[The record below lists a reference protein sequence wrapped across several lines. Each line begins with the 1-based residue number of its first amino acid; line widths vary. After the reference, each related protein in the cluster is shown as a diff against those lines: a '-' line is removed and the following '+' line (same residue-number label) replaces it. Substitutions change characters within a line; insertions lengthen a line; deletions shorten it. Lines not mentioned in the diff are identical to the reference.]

1 MRRGG
6 PDFLR
11 WISIALILSAV
22 ALFFYELIQYSRLRA
37 RLPAGLVLAGVP
49 VGGLD
54 RSQALERLLQ
64 VYSAPIELHYG
75 DQIILLSPADV
86 GFELDTEAM
95 IAAAELARSR
105 AEFWG
110 GFYDY
115 LWNRTGEGETI
126 PLRATY
132 SRSALEAALTDIALR
147 YDEPPSPPQ
156 LVTGSTLFSAGESGQ
171 SLDKARA
178 TDLLGE
184 ILTTSSKRRLNLP
197 LVNSQP
203 VRPSLETLEVLLK
216 QNIDLAG
223 FNGLVVLYLN
233 DLSTG
238 KGIHFAYFRNQD
250 LPAQPD
256 IAFTGASV
264 NKIGI
269 MTAFYEYFDEPLDA
283 EADRWLREMVT
294 ESGNDPADWLM
305 ERLGQEAPQPGPLV
319 VTQTLMEELSLES
332 TFIVGY
338 YRPGSLRLR
347 DYLTPGNQ
355 RPDIN
360 TVPDPYNQTTASEI
374 GMLLTDIYQCGA
386 GGGSLL
392 VSLQGKVTSGE
403 CQKML
408 DLLAENNFP
417 WLIEGGVP
425 EGTRVA
431 HKHGYTESPLE
442 EVGDA
447 AIIYTPGG
455 NFVLTI
461 FLWNDTE
468 MIWEPTSRFVSDLAA
483 TVYNYYSP
491 PQAQPVEAPK

>member
-1 MRRGG
+1 MRRSG

-11 WISIALILSAV
+11 WVSIALILSAV

-37 RLPAGLVLAGVP
+37 KLPAGLVLAGVP
-49 VGGLD
+49 VGDLD
-54 RSQALERLLQ
+54 RNQALERLLQ
-64 VYSAPIELHYG
+64 VYSTPIELHYG
-75 DQIILLSPADV
+75 EQIILLSPADV

-115 LWNRTGEGETI
+115 LWNRAGEGESI

-132 SRSALEAALTDIALR
+132 SASTLEAALQDIALR
-147 YDEPPSPPQ
+147 YDEAPTPPQ
-156 LVTGSTLFSAGESGQ
+156 LVAGSTIFSAGESGR
-171 SLDKARA
+171 SLVVARA
-178 TDLLGE
+178 SELLGE

-197 LVNSQP
+197 IAASQP
-203 VRPSLETLEVLLK
+203 IRPSLDTLEALLK

-223 FNGLVVLYLN
+223 FNGLTVLYLN

-238 KGIHFAYFRNQD
+238 KGLHFAYFRNRD
-250 LPAQPD
+250 LAAQPD

-269 MTAFYEYFDEPLDA
+269 ITTFYRYFDEPLDA
-283 EADRWLREMVT
+283 ETDRWLREMIT

-305 ERLGQEAPQPGPLV
+305 ERLERKEPKPGPLV
-319 VTQTLMEELSLES
+319 VTDTLMEDLALDS

-338 YRPGSLRLR
+338 YRPLAPRLR
-347 DYLTPGNQ
+347 DYFTPGNQ

-360 TVPDPYNQTTASEI
+360 TDPDKYNQTTASEI
-374 GMLLTDIYQCGA
+374 GMLLTDIYQCA
-386 GGGSLL
+386 QGGGTL
-392 VSLQGKVTSGE
+392 VAALAGEVTPEE
-403 CQKML
+403 CEKML
-408 DLLAENNFP
+408 DLLSQNNFP

-447 AIIYTPGG
+447 AIVYTPGG
-455 NFVLTI
+455 HFVLVI

-468 MIWEPTSRFVSDLAA
+468 MIWEPTSRFVSDLA
-483 TVYNYYSP
+483 TTIYNYYNP
-491 PQAQPVEAPK
+491 PAAQPLEAP